1 MLEKTWLQI
10 LSMSY
15 TASYVI
21 LLVLLVRTLLRKAP
35 KRFAF
40 MLWSVVFFRLL
51 CPLSIESPLS
61 IIPEP
66 MVVQAT
72 QIESQSVITSPPPSS
87 TELEKSPAQATRPM
101 ERHTDNYLDTLWGIG
116 VLCMMLYSIGSYL
129 RLKRRLRHAKKDTF
143 GIYRVNGL
151 ETPFVMGIFKPKIYL
166 PSHLSP
172 EDMPH
177 ILLHEQMHIS
187 RHDPI
192 SKCLAYFALCLHWFN
207 PLVWLSFYL
216 FSKDMEMSCDEAVI
230 KKMGANHKV
239 TYSESLLS
247 LTTGAMRFPLAFG
260 NGDTKARVKNILGFK
275 QTKHGWI
282 VFITLVVGLIG
293 AALLTN
299 PANKTVLTIE
309 SQTLDTKTLEE
320 ALYTNIS
327 SGISTVTLSKGDNIG
342 LIRALSKTQVTTH
355 ESSPSRAIDRPKD
368 YVLHFA
374 LPTENPLEFQDLFL
388 NFNEDL
394 TEIWINNDIK
404 PTLSYAVSSTEALQ
418 ETLEKL
424 IENDPQA
431 SWIQSLF
438 QAKTPYMGDNTA
450 VSHLL
455 NLMPLPSG
463 YNHML
468 FKMYTQD
475 ANRKIEW
482 QLSKKKNVTFSTAD
496 FENIAR
502 LLFTLIDNVEEI
514 EFVVPESSNKAYFS
528 RKWAD
533 DWARQDIRNYGQS
546 IAALGALIQTQSPNT
561 PMNHYV
567 TSPFNKE
574 APEKIDFKVD
584 GANRFEPLYFSTM
597 ARSFAYKAMP
607 IDQLSKSHIVRFYY
621 PENQEAHTYYL
632 YDTDAGVVVLQESGQ
647 DFAMPVD
654 TLLYQ
659 NFMQQKP

>member
-21 LLVLLVRTLLRKAP
+21 LLVLVVRTLLRKAP

-40 MLWSVVFFRLL
+40 ILWSVVFFRLL

-61 IIPEP
+61 VIPEP

-72 QIESQSVITSPPPSS
+72 QIENQSIVTSPPPP
-87 TELEKSPAQATRPM
+87 LEKTPAQVTRPP
-101 ERHTDNYLDTLWGIG
+101 ERHTDYYLDTLWGIG
-116 VLCMMLYSIGSYL
+116 VLSMMLYSFGSYL
-129 RLKRRLRHAKKDTF
+129 RLKRRLRHAKKDTI
-143 GIYRVNGL
+143 GIYNVDGL
-151 ETPFVMGIFKPKIYL
+151 ETPFVMGILKPKIYL
-166 PSHLSP
+166 PSHLST

-177 ILLHEQMHIS
+177 ILLHEQMHI
-187 RHDPI
+187 RRRDPLT
-192 SKCLAYFALCLHWFN
+192 KCLAFLALCLHWFN

-282 VFITLVVGLIG
+282 VFITLVVSLIG

-309 SQTLDTKTLEE
+309 SQPLDAKTLEE

-327 SGISTVTLSKGDNIG
+327 SGTSTVTLSKGENIG
-342 LIRALSKTQVTTH
+342 LIRALSKTQVTTN
-355 ESSPSRAIDRPKD
+355 ESSPSRAIDRPKA

-388 NFNEDL
+388 NFNEDF
-394 TEIWINNDIK
+394 TEIWMNNGIK
-404 PTLSYAVSSTEALQ
+404 PTLSYTLSSTEALQ

-424 IENDPQA
+424 IESDPQA

-438 QAKTPYMGDNTA
+438 QAKTPYMGDNGA
-450 VSHLL
+450 VSRLL

-482 QLSKKKNVTFSTAD
+482 QLGKGKSIAFNTTN

-514 EFVVPESSNKAYFS
+514 EIVVPGSNDKAYFS

-546 IAALGALIQTQSPNT
+546 IASLGALIQIQSPNT

-574 APEKIDFKVD
+574 GSEKIAFKVD
-584 GANRFEPLYFSTM
+584 AVNRFEPLYFNALT
-597 ARSFAYKAMP
+597 RSFAYGAEP
-607 IDQLSKSHIVRFYY
+607 IDQLSKGHIVRFYY

-659 NFMQQKP
+659 NFIQQKP